1 MADETT
7 TPSTPS
13 TQEPVGGGIRVRV
26 NAYVVMQ
33 EAVERGLSIGFHR
46 ANKHV
51 RRLPDAESVDGQ
63 EARDVLEHEVMAAI
77 CEVFLF
83 DGDER

>member
-1 MADETT
+1 MDEA
-7 TPSTPS
+7 TPTVR
-13 TQEPVGGGIRVRV
+13 EPVGGGIRVRV

-33 EAVERGLSIGFHR
+33 EAVERGLVIGFNR

-51 RRLPDAESVDGQ
+51 RKLPDAESVDGRD
-63 EARDVLEHEVMAAI
+63 ARETLEHEVMSAI